1 MRDYLIAVATV
12 QAKTKRGEFSE
23 ILRRV
28 WRQTKEIAD
37 GLPEE
42 EGETVCN
49 AVACYLGTKI
59 FAVRADCE
67 PNEEAR
73 ERYRE
78 HLCDAERKYRA
89 NYEPMTD
96 DTRKAVDGIL
106 AEIDAFFATVR

>member
-1 MRDYLIAVATV
+1 MRDYLIAVVTV

-37 GLPEE
+37 GLPEA
-42 EGETVCN
+42 EGEMVRN
-49 AVACYLGTKI
+49 AVACYFGTKL

-67 PNEEAR
+67 PNKEAE

-78 HLCDAERKYRA
+78 LISKSNRKYLV
-89 NYEPMTD
+89 NYLPLTGAP
-96 DTRKAVDGIL
+96 RRAVDGIL
-106 AEIDAFFATVR
+106 AEIDSFFDTVQ